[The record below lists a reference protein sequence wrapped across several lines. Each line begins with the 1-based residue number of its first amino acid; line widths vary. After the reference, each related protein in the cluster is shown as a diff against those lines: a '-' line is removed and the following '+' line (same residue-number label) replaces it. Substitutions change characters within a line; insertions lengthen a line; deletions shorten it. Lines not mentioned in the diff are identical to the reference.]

1 MSSKL
6 AKNQDV
12 VHLDGVIR
20 NIDVVETY
28 LPLRETREGKIIGV
42 MEVYRDIADDV
53 ALQVQDSKA
62 TVLRTTIATMGG
74 LFLVLFGFIVV
85 ADVTI
90 YRSNRR
96 QLSLAEEANQTL
108 EGRVFHRTQELEEA
122 NKQLLEAQDQL
133 LRTEKL
139 AAIGQLAGSVAHD
152 LRNPLGVIKNAIY
165 YLRRRLSGSEVAQS
179 NPRIGQFLQ
188 IIDQEVEHSN
198 QVIADLMTFARV
210 NAPSLSPTDL
220 LEVLESAQS
229 GMEINENVRVAR
241 RFDADLPDVLAD
253 SEQLRRVFMNLTMN
267 AQDAMPEGGELTVSA
282 RRVDGFAE
290 VAFSD
295 TGVGISDEDVKK
307 VFDPL
312 STTKSNGTGLGLAI
326 CQQIVSRHGG
336 TIGVASQPSAGAT
349 FTVRLPL
356 DSNGS

>member
-253 SEQLRRVFMNLTMN
+253 SEHAVRLYNGRGTAEQWIKEGKYALNWTRLSWGEFGQPGPTMAVHPDLQPGQLYEK
-267 AQDAMPEGGELTVSA
+267 A
-282 RRVDGFAE
+282 
-290 VAFSD
+290 
-295 TGVGISDEDVKK
+295 
-307 VFDPL
+307 
-312 STTKSNGTGLGLAI
+312 
-326 CQQIVSRHGG
+326 
-336 TIGVASQPSAGAT
+336 GVAGGMKHWTLTSHQTRLSKTGGRL
-349 FTVRLPL
+349 VRHQGGWCFSLPRCW
-356 DSNGS
+356 